1 MVSKLEKLDSSKK
14 KHSLSYSYLPPFYDE
29 KLGLFNTTEE
39 TRVVKFLGEEIDH
52 PVFSFTK
59 VESILED
66 RIKDLQKCLYNE
78 VKIFKNEKKI
88 FEDIMTD
95 SINDVKVLEKDL
107 YFRIKGNFET
117 MANDINEQKSLNL
130 VYQRQITSLKKEKN
144 EITLELK
151 GLINR
156 LDELEKTLGISIK
169 EKRENLEKR
178 KNLEKTNNKN

>member
-1 MVSKLEKLDSSKK
+1 MVSKLEKFDTKK
-14 KHSLSYSYLPPFYDE
+14 KHSLSYSYLPPFYDD
-29 KLGLFNTTEE
+29 KLGLFNTTDE
-39 TRVVKFLGEEIDH
+39 TRVVKFLGEELDH

-59 VESILED
+59 VETILED
-66 RIKDLQKCLYNE
+66 RIKDLQKFHYNE
-78 VKIFKNEKKI
+78 VKSFKNEKKI

-95 SINDVKVLEKDL
+95 AINDVKVLEKDL

-144 EITLELK
+144 EISLELK

-156 LDELEKTLGISIK
+156 LDELEKTLGINIK
-169 EKRENLEKR
+169 DKRENQEKNK
-178 KNLEKTNNKN
+178 KNDKTISKN